1 MSPQRKARIAGV
13 LYLVTVVT
21 GIIAQGFIAERLV
34 NFGDA
39 SATAANILSHG
50 TLFRLGFTLYMI
62 EMVSQIVMTILLYEL
77 LKPVSKSVSL
87 VAAVI
92 GVVGCGIKALSRLFY
107 LAPGLVL
114 GGSQYLNVFNAEQLN
129 SVALLFL
136 KVNDLGAAIAL
147 LFFGFSTLLQGYLVI
162 RSVFLPRALG
172 WLSVAG
178 GIGWLA
184 FLWPPLGYLLFPYIA
199 ALGVLGSL
207 ATILWLIV
215 FGVNEERWTQQ
226 ARVAETS
233 IWR

>member
-1 MSPQRKARIAGV
+1 MSPRRKARIAGV
-13 LYLVTVVT
+13 FYLITVVT

-34 NFGDA
+34 NPRDA

-50 TLFRLGFTLYMI
+50 ALFRFGFTLYMI
-62 EMVSQIVMTILLYEL
+62 EMVSQIVMTLLLYEL

-87 VAAVI
+87 MAAVI
-92 GVVGCGIKALSRLFY
+92 GVVGCGIKTLSRLFY

-114 GGSQYLNVFNAEQLN
+114 GGTQYLNAFSTEQLH
-129 SVALLFL
+129 SLALLFL
-136 KVNDLGAAIAL
+136 KVNDIGAAIAL
-147 LFFGFSTLLQGYLVI
+147 VFFGVSTVLQGYLFI
-162 RSVFLPRALG
+162 RSAFLPRALG

-178 GIGWLA
+178 GVGWLA

-199 ALGVLGSL
+199 ALGVLGAL
-207 ATILWLIV
+207 ATIVWLIV
-215 FGVNEERWTQQ
+215 FGVNEERWTDQ